1 MASIPSTGSLIA
13 THDYYRRRIG
23 STSSNSSCGSS
34 EYAGEV
40 IPHPP
45 GLQRQD
51 SGHWWSSFFFPNK
64 QNQPGSMI
72 GSEQKSGTY
81 TVTNGQVACIAREM
95 VLKKQLSRQ
104 LSESSNSGKVEEG
117 SPPPS

>member
-1 MASIPSTGSLIA
+1 MLAKSFHTPQVQTSFSHSDKFYLRTLSL
-13 THDYYRRRIG
+13 TRFLKFPFVF
-23 STSSNSSCGSS
+23 SSS
-34 EYAGEV
+34 
-40 IPHPP
+40 

-64 QNQPGSMI
+64 QNQPGGMI

-104 LSESSNSGKVEEG
+104 LSESSDSGKVEQG